1 VDHVDQQ
8 CSVGVIT
15 LIIKNRKAAASE
27 VNDEISRAGSIVV
40 ARMGMPYRERNINI
54 ITLIVD
60 ATNDQIGSLTGRLGQ
75 IDGVT
80 VKSALAKL

>member
-1 VDHVDQQ
+1 MDPQS
-8 CSVGVIT
+8 SVGVIT
-15 LIIKNRKAAASE
+15 LIIKNRQAAAIE
-27 VNDEISRAGSIVV
+27 VNDELSRSGGIVV

-60 ATNDQIGSLTGRLGQ
+60 ATNDQIGALTGRLGQ